1 MKDLKRMRF
10 KEIKENKVFRI
21 VSNKY
26 VIILVLFAIWM
37 GFFDEN
43 SFINHRE
50 LDQEIDK
57 LEDANEYYQ
66 EEIGTD
72 QKVIDNLNDP
82 DSLEKYAREEYRM
95 KKENEDI
102 YIVEYDIDS
111 IVLGAIKKFNYICK
125 FKCVYWI
132 D

>member
-1 MKDLKRMRF
+1 MNL
-10 KEIKENKVFRI
+10 KEIKENKIFRI

-26 VIILVLFAIWM
+26 VIILVFFVVWM

-43 SFINHRE
+43 SFLNHRE

-57 LEDANEYYQ
+57 LENANDFYKKQIDA
-66 EEIGTD
+66 D

-82 DSLEKYAREEYRM
+82 DSLEKYAREEYKM

-102 YIVEYDIDS
+102 FIIEYDTIEED
-111 IVLGAIKKFNYICK
+111 
-125 FKCVYWI
+125 
-132 D
+132 